1 MSKTGGMAGTAAAA
15 SADPVH
21 AWDRL
26 DRMWTAVFHLTL
38 GAATVVAL
46 AGSSFDP
53 LRSAS
58 LVAGAAAVVVARRQA
73 VRALVG
79 VEEGGRRHL
88 AVGLAWTAVTLPAMV
103 FLMNA
108 EGAYFFGIYGLFPQ
122 TFIMLPRNWAVGISA
137 ALVPAVLVGAEGVS
151 ALGDSGFAVS
161 VVGSAL
167 LAPAIGLFVSAIS
180 RQSEQRHHAILAL
193 EAANEEAES
202 LLQASLAISR
212 ARTAGE
218 VVEAVGACLAGPG
231 LDRLALCVGDEE
243 LAVWR
248 ATGGGSQPEGA
259 SDETTA
265 TVTVQ
270 APVSGV
276 DSGEGRT
283 LTLRASGDVALSAA
297 SRRTLETLVISCGL
311 ALANFALV
319 DQARQAGVA
328 DERARLARE
337 IHDTLAQGFVSVLT
351 QLEAAADP
359 LSGAPAG
366 AVERVRRAAA
376 IARSS
381 LGEARRSV
389 QALRPEALEAA
400 PLSAAIGR
408 VVARWSDDAGVDAG
422 VTLTGRAVALPPAT
436 EVTLLRATQEA
447 LANVARHAA
456 ATSVSVTLSYLG
468 DAVVLDV
475 HDDGSGFDRLA
486 PRNGSGGG
494 FGLEALRQRVD
505 AAGGYFGL
513 ESEPGGGTT
522 VTVHIPLPTTNL

>member
-1 MSKTGGMAGTAAAA
+1 MAGTAAAA
-15 SADPVH
+15 SSDPVH

-26 DRMWTAVFHLTL
+26 DRMWTAMFHLTL
-38 GAATVVAL
+38 GVATVVAV
-46 AGSSFDP
+46 AGSGLDP
-53 LRSAS
+53 LRG
-58 LVAGAAAVVVARRQA
+58 AGLLAVVAAVVVARHRA
-73 VRALVG
+73 VRALRG
-79 VEEGGRRHL
+79 VEEESRRHL

-103 FLMNA
+103 LLVNA
-108 EGAYFFGIYGLFPQ
+108 EEAYFFAVYGLFPQ
-122 TFIMLPRNWAVGISA
+122 AFVMLPRNWAVGVSA
-137 ALVPAVLVGAEGVS
+137 ALVPTVLIGAEGVS
-151 ALGDSGFAVS
+151 ALDDSGFVVS

-167 LAPAIGLFVSAIS
+167 LAPAIGLFISAIS
-180 RQSEQRHHAILAL
+180 RQSEQRHRAILAL
-193 EAANEEAES
+193 EAAHEEAES

-212 ARTAGE
+212 ARTADE
-218 VVEAVGACLAGPG
+218 VAEAVGACLAGSG
-231 LDRLALCVGDEE
+231 VDRLALWVGTELQAVWTVGDDDGESEE
-243 LAVWR
+243 
-248 ATGGGSQPEGA
+248 A
-259 SDETTA
+259 SGEPGP
-265 TVTVQ
+265 TVTVEAA
-270 APVSGV
+270 APGP
-276 DSGEGRT
+276 DGT
-283 LTLRASGDVALSAA
+283 LSLQASGSVALSAA
-297 SRRTLETLVISCGL
+297 SRRTLETLAASCGL

-319 DQARQAGVA
+319 EQARQTGVA
-328 DERARLARE
+328 EERARLARE

-359 LSGAPAG
+359 LSGAPAE
-366 AVERVRRAAA
+366 AVERVRRAAS

-400 PLSAAIGR
+400 PLSDAIGR
-408 VVARWSDDAGVDAG
+408 VVARWSDDAGVGAS
-422 VTLTGRAVALPPAT
+422 VTLTGRAVALPAGT

-475 HDDGSGFDRLA
+475 HDDGRGFDPRA

-494 FGLEALRQRVD
+494 FGLEALRQRVA

-522 VTVHIPLPTTNL
+522 VTVHIPVAATSP